1 MSLHVKQ
8 EKAREA
14 RLEIGRE
21 RAVAP
26 VGDEQELGARVRR
39 ERRAQ
44 TLGVGEGDLLVLA
57 ARDEEHR
64 DGEPRGRLDGR
75 GARDVVAEEEA
86 RPDARHPDERVLQEP
101 EPCVELV
108 AEQGQVGERRVRG
121 GGADA
126 RVLGGGEQRDGAP
139 EREAEDSRSEEHTSE
154 LQSQS
159 NLVCRLLL
167 EKKKKIKS

>member
-1 MSLHVKQ
+1 MTSFSRRSGCMIANAQATTPPQSWPTRMNVFAPRCSAS
-8 EKAREA
+8 ARTSA
-14 RLEIGRE
+14 TRCFI
-21 RAVAP
+21 AYA
-26 VGDEQELGARVRR
+26 ARVRR

-121 GGADA
+121 GGAD
-126 RVLGGGEQRDGAP
+126 
-139 EREAEDSRSEEHTSE
+139 T
-154 LQSQS
+154 
-159 NLVCRLLL
+159 
-167 EKKKKIKS
+167 